1 MIVVQSFKRFR
12 SLFQRNK
19 MEREMESEMRFHI
32 ALETER
38 NIQRGLK
45 PQDAHRAALRDF
57 GGVERIKEECRDVSR
72 LMWLESFWQ
81 DCRHSVRSWRR
92 NPGYTL
98 LAVLTLA
105 LGIGANTAIFSLIY
119 GVLLRPLP
127 YQNGTHLVVL
137 RQQAPLAAQNN
148 PGFSV
153 KEIEDYRD
161 QSQTLDQ
168 LAEHHSMSFILLGGS
183 EPERIQTGVVSANFF
198 DLLGVKP
205 LYGRTFLP
213 ADEEPG
219 AEAVLVLS
227 FNYWQRS
234 QGADPNIVGKVF
246 KMNDRTHTVV
256 GVLPPIPQ
264 FPNENDVYMTTAAC
278 PTRSSERFKMN
289 RNARMMSVFGR
300 LKPDA
305 TVEQAQADVSAIAG
319 RLQQEYPDSYPANL
333 GHSATATTL
342 KKELTEQARPTFL
355 LLLGT
360 AGFVL
365 FIACSNVAN
374 LTLAR
379 MMRREREFALRSAL
393 GATRKR
399 LIQQLLTESTM
410 LALLGGGLGILLAAF
425 SLDLLVDFAA
435 RFTTR
440 AAEISLDGS
449 VLLFTLAIAVTTGV
463 LFGLMPAISAKENL
477 VTGLKEGGGQ
487 SSTKSARSRLRS
499 LLVVAQVAVSF
510 VLLIGAGLMLKS
522 FAKLQQVNLGYNPE
536 KVLVMRVNAN
546 WSRINT
552 SELYKNFSLRVLDK
566 IKQQPGVISVAMSNN
581 FPLNPLGISNGPFNR
596 NFIIE
601 GRPVIEGEIAPLAD
615 NRVASEDYFQTI
627 RLPVIQGRVFTD
639 GDTDKAAPVAVINQT
654 LARRRFEGENPVGKR
669 ISFNNGESWATVV
682 GVVGDAKNYGMNQ
695 DSTDEVYRPLAQ
707 TGGAGFLL
715 IRTMAEPEA
724 IINQTRNAI
733 YELDT
738 DTAID
743 RVQTLED
750 ARDESISSPRLTTI
764 LLSLFA
770 ALALVITAAGIA
782 GVMALSVT
790 QRRHELG
797 IRLALGAS
805 RSNVLWL
812 VLRQGMTLVFIG
824 LALGLIGALTLT
836 RWLSTLL
843 FAVEPTDPLTF
854 ISVSV
859 VLATVAAI
867 ACFVPA
873 RRVTGIDPM
882 IALRSE

>member
-45 PQDAHRAALRDF
+45 PQDAHRRAVLDF
-57 GGVERIKEECRDVSR
+57 GGVERIKEECRDASR
-72 LMWLESFWQ
+72 LMWFESFWQ

-137 RQQAPLAAQNN
+137 RQQAPLAGQNN

-198 DLLGVKP
+198 DLLGVRP

-246 KMNDRTHTVV
+246 KMNDRTHTVI
-256 GVLPPIPQ
+256 GVLPPMPQ
-264 FPNENDVYMTTAAC
+264 YPNENDVYMTTAAC
-278 PTRSSERFKMN
+278 PTRSSERFKAN

-305 TVEQAQADVSAIAG
+305 TVEQAQADVAAIAG
-319 RLQQEYPDSYPANL
+319 RLREQYPDSYPANL

-360 AGFVL
+360 AAFVL

-379 MMRREREFALRSAL
+379 MMRREREFALRAAL

-410 LALLGGGLGILLAAF
+410 LALLGGGLGVLLAAF

-440 AAEISLDGS
+440 ASEISLDGS
-449 VLLFTLAIAVTTGV
+449 VLLFTFAIAVTTGV

-487 SSTKSARSRLRS
+487 SPAKSTRSRLRS

-546 WSRINT
+546 WSRYNS

-566 IKQQPGVISVAMSNN
+566 IKQQPGVISAAMSNN
-581 FPLNPLGISNGPFNR
+581 YPLNPLGISNGPFNR

-601 GRPVIEGEIAPLAD
+601 GRPMSEGEIAPLAD
-615 NRVASEDYFQTI
+615 SRVASEDYFQTI
-627 RLPVIQGRVFTD
+627 RLPIIQGRVFTV
-639 GDTDKAAPVAVINQT
+639 GDTDKAAPVAAINQT
-654 LARRRFEGENPVGKR
+654 LARRRFDGENPVGKR
-669 ISFNNGESWATVV
+669 ISFNNGESWVTVV

-695 DSTDEVYRPLAQ
+695 DSTDEVYRPIAQ
-707 TGGAGFLL
+707 AGGAGFLL

-724 IINQTRNAI
+724 IISQTRNAI

-743 RVQTLED
+743 RIQTLED
-750 ARDESISSPRLTTI
+750 ARDESISSPRLTAV

-797 IRLALGAS
+797 IRLALGAT

-812 VLRQGMTLVFIG
+812 VLRQGMALVFIG
-824 LALGLIGALTLT
+824 LTLGVIGALILT

>member
-12 SLFQRNK
+12 SLFQKNR
-19 MEREMESEMRFHI
+19 MEREMEREMRFHI
-32 ALETER
+32 ARETER

-45 PQDAHRAALRDF
+45 PKDARRAALRDF

-72 LMWLESFWQ
+72 LMWLEALWQ
-81 DCRHSVRSWRR
+81 DIRYSTRSWRR

-98 LAVLTLA
+98 VAVLTLA

-137 RQQAPLAAQNN
+137 RQQAPLAGRNN

-153 KEIEDYRD
+153 KEIEDYRE
-161 QSQTLDQ
+161 QTQTLDQ
-168 LAEHHSMSFILLGGS
+168 LAEHHSMSFTLLGAG
-183 EPERIQTGVVSANFF
+183 EPELIQTGVVSANFF
-198 DLLGVKP
+198 DLLGVRP

-213 ADEEPG
+213 ADEGPG

-234 QGADPNIVGKVF
+234 QGGDPNVVGKVF
-246 KMNDRTHTVV
+246 KMNDRTHTVI
-256 GVLPPIPQ
+256 GVLPSMPQ
-264 FPNENDVYMTTAAC
+264 YPNENDVYMTTAAC
-278 PTRSSERFKMN
+278 PTRSSERFKLN

-300 LKPDA
+300 LKPEA
-305 TVEQAQADVSAIAG
+305 NVEQAQADVAAIAS
-319 RLQQEYPDSYPANL
+319 RLQQQYPDSYPANQ
-333 GHSATATTL
+333 GHSATAQTL

-379 MMRREREFALRSAL
+379 MMRREREFALRAAL
-393 GATRKR
+393 GASRKR

-440 AAEISLDGS
+440 ASEISLDGS
-449 VLLFTLAIAVTTGV
+449 VLLFTFVIAVTTGV
-463 LFGLMPAISAKENL
+463 VFGLMPVLSAKENL
-477 VTGLKEGGGQ
+477 VTGLKEGGAQ
-487 SSTKSARSRLRS
+487 SPAKSARNRLRS

-510 VLLIGAGLMLKS
+510 MLLIGAGLMLKS
-522 FAKLQQVNLGYNPE
+522 FGKLQQVNLGYNPE

-546 WSRINT
+546 WSRYNT
-552 SELYKNFSLRVLDK
+552 QQLFRSFSLRVLDK
-566 IKQQPGVISVAMSNN
+566 IQQQPGVISAAMSNN
-581 FPLNPLGISNGPFNR
+581 YPLNPLGISFGPFNT

-601 GRPVIEGEIAPLAD
+601 GRPVIEGEIAPRAD
-615 NRVASEDYFQTI
+615 YRVASADYFQTI
-627 RLPVIQGRVFTD
+627 RLPVVQGRVFTD
-639 GDTDKAAPVAVINQT
+639 GDTDKAAPVAAINQT
-654 LARRRFEGENPVGKR
+654 LARHRFEGENPIGKR
-669 ISFNNGESWATVV
+669 ISFDNGETWITVV
-682 GVVGDAKNYGMNQ
+682 GVVGDAKHYGLNR
-695 DSTDEVYRPLAQ
+695 DATDEVYRPIAQ
-707 TGGAGFLL
+707 ASGASFLL
-715 IRTMAEPEA
+715 VRTIAEPET
-724 IINQTRNAI
+724 IISQTRNAI
-733 YELDT
+733 YELDAE
-738 DTAID
+738 TAID
-743 RVQTLED
+743 RIQTLED
-750 ARDESISSPRLTTI
+750 ARAESISSPRLTAV
-764 LLSLFA
+764 LLTLFA
-770 ALALVITAAGIA
+770 VLALVITAAGIA

-797 IRLALGAS
+797 IRLALGAT

-812 VLRQGMTLVFIG
+812 VLRQGMALVFIG
-824 LALGLIGALTLT
+824 LALGSIGALALT

-859 VLATVAAI
+859 VLAAAAAI
-867 ACFVPA
+867 ACFIPA